1 VRLPNLVGYACHCA
15 AIEDPTDASLKEAF
29 QCNLLRST
37 SAAQARMA
45 AFMSEGA
52 RFCACAIG
60 VLDCRMWFGIFPMIA
75 GRVISATFRR
85 SSPLAIT

>member
-1 VRLPNLVGYACHCA
+1 MRLPNLVSDAMLAIDA

-45 AFMSEGA
+45 AFMSEAARKDVTRQLYGVEEGA
-52 RFCACAIG
+52 T
-60 VLDCRMWFGIFPMIA
+60 V
-75 GRVISATFRR
+75 
-85 SSPLAIT
+85 